1 MYERGQHCVQIDR
14 LLDVVDGGHVEFDEL
29 FDQGTVLFGHLLAGF
44 KVIVQLLWLDLFF
57 ALFAIKRLYFFVLHI

>member
-29 FDQGTVLFGHLLAGF
+29 VDQFTVLFGHLLAGF
-44 KVIVQLLWLDLFF
+44 KVRMQLFWLDLFF
-57 ALFAIKRLYFFVLHI
+57 ALFAIKSVYFFVLHI